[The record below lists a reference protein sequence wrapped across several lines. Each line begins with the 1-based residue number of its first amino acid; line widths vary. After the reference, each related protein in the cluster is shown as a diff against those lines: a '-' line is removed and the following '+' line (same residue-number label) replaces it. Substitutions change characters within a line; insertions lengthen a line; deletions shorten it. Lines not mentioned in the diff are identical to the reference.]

1 MKKITF
7 TPGFFILA
15 SVLIFFLDAEA
26 LFCVLLT
33 VFVHE
38 FAHII
43 MMKAFKIKTK
53 RMVFSAGGLSI
64 EYDGRYTP
72 YLTEIAIATAG
83 PASNIL
89 LASAAGYGYLNN
101 PCDLWSLLLIFNLA
115 TALYNMLPIKGLD
128 GGKMLQSF
136 LSLVF
141 DSFGVETVLRCLGY
155 IFSVF
160 VLISG
165 TVVFFKSGFN
175 FTLLIGAVWLLSVVK
190 EKRIV

>member
-1 MKKITF
+1 
-7 TPGFFILA
+7 
-15 SVLIFFLDAEA
+15 
-26 LFCVLLT
+26 
-33 VFVHE
+33 
-38 FAHII
+38 
-43 MMKAFKIKTK
+43 
-53 RMVFSAGGLSI
+53 
-64 EYDGRYTP
+64 
-72 YLTEIAIATAG
+72 
-83 PASNIL
+83 
-89 LASAAGYGYLNN
+89 
-101 PCDLWSLLLIFNLA
+101 
-115 TALYNMLPIKGLD
+115 MLPIKGLD

>member
-53 RMVFSAGGLSI
+53 R
-64 EYDGRYTP
+64 RYFP
-72 YLTEIAIATAG
+72 QVA
-83 PASNIL
+83 
-89 LASAAGYGYLNN
+89 
-101 PCDLWSLLLIFNLA
+101 
-115 TALYNMLPIKGLD
+115 
-128 GGKMLQSF
+128 
-136 LSLVF
+136 
-141 DSFGVETVLRCLGY
+141 
-155 IFSVF
+155 
-160 VLISG
+160 
-165 TVVFFKSGFN
+165 
-175 FTLLIGAVWLLSVVK
+175 
-190 EKRIV
+190 